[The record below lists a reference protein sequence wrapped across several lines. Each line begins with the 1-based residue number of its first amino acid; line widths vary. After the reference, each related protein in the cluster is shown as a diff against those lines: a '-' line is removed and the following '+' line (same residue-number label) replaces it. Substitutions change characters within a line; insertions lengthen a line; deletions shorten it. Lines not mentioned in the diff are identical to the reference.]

1 MILTHVLGN
10 LSDPDFSKGPE
21 KKIDELPLEYTDAQ
35 KHILRAVTKQGRD
48 IAIRLSP
55 EAQLAGL
62 RDGDVLMEEDQTL
75 VVIRVLPVPALIA
88 RPCSLM
94 EATRF
99 CYEIGNRHAPL
110 YALPEDQ
117 PAFAVVY
124 DGSLEILFE
133 KLGIPY
139 EKKEISFDDHCRF
152 KLVSGTHHHHHAHHE
167 EDEV

>member
-62 RDGDVLMEEDQTL
+62 RDGDVLTEEDQTL
-75 VVIRVLPVPALIA
+75 VVIRVLPVPAGTSGPSALFLCTA
-88 RPCSLM
+88 FSPDKYLRQTHPAFPDGWCRPC
-94 EATRF
+94 RF
-99 CYEIGNRHAPL
+99 VPSGVQRYHRPR
-110 YALPEDQ
+110 
-117 PAFAVVY
+117 
-124 DGSLEILFE
+124 LFSRR
-133 KLGIPY
+133 G
-139 EKKEISFDDHCRF
+139 
-152 KLVSGTHHHHHAHHE
+152 
-167 EDEV
+167 